1 MGKKMEAEMLK
12 SLDSLKSKQSDQN
25 AASRNTAI
33 NVDPNS
39 SSAGINNRVHPPTS
53 MKVKSE
59 PGTTS
64 AAIPTSTPLSIII
77 TADPAP
83 VVKIEADTRV
93 SSTSGAS
100 NSGVGASS
108 TSTNNSASAL
118 SPNSQDSYDGLLR
131 SFQLPSISVLRALD
145 PTKVDPSQLKK
156 WGGKM
161 VENKSKFEGW
171 FFLTY
176 MREVGK
182 LYHTHLHP
190 NAPSSSSEDKV
201 GCMIYS
207 RVVCGLSAPGKQ
219 GYTRPPPKD
228 PKDPSKGLYNSC
240 SNSSEDIFVIFDNA
254 QAYPEYIIYYEELD
268 PLRNV
273 T

>member
-64 AAIPTSTPLSIII
+64 AATPTSTPLSVVI

-131 SFQLPSISVLRALD
+131 SFRLPSISVLRALD

-190 NAPSSSSEDKV
+190 NAPSSSSE
-201 GCMIYS
+201 
-207 RVVCGLSAPGKQ
+207 
-219 GYTRPPPKD
+219 
-228 PKDPSKGLYNSC
+228 
-240 SNSSEDIFVIFDNA
+240 
-254 QAYPEYIIYYEELD
+254 
-268 PLRNV
+268 
-273 T
+273 